1 MSGFRKYL
9 NRKTKRDRNISEKEF
24 LKEFLTD
31 LDFLKKTPD
40 F

>member
-1 MSGFRKYL
+1 MRGVGKCL

-31 LDFLKKTPD
+31 LDF
-40 F
+40 